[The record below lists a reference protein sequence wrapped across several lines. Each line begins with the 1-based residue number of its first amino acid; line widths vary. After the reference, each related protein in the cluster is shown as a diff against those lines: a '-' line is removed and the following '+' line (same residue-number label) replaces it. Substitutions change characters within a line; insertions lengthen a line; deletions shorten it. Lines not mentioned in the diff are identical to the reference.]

1 MAVDMFLKIDGIDG
15 ESQDKSH
22 KGEIDVLSF
31 SWGVHN
37 ATSRGGSGGGSGK
50 ATAEDFTFT
59 HLVDKASPALMLACA
74 AGKHISQ
81 AQLTVR
87 KAGGD
92 KAEYLK
98 VKLQDVFVSSM
109 APDFQKADE
118 EDLPLESFTLN
129 FAKLHIT
136 EIANDGS
143 VNEADLDFSSSG

>member
-92 KAEYLK
+92 KTEYMK
-98 VKLQDVFVSSM
+98 VKLSDCFVSSV
-109 APDFQKADE
+109 APQFQK
-118 EDLPLESFTLN
+118 EDQSDLALESFTFN
-129 FAKLHIT
+129 FVKIDFT
-136 EIANDGS
+136 ETANDGS
-143 VNEADLDFSSSG
+143 VSEAVFTFSTD

>member
-37 ATSRGGSGGGSGK
+37 TTSRGGSGGSSGK

-74 AGKHISQ
+74 AGRHIQQ

-92 KAEYLK
+92 KTEFMKIRLEDCL
-98 VKLQDVFVSSM
+98 VTSV
-109 APDFQKADE
+109 APDFNKADQS
-118 EDLPLESFTLN
+118 DLPLESFTFN
-129 FAKLHIT
+129 FLKIDFT
-136 EIANDGS
+136 ETANDGS
-143 VNEADLDFSSSG
+143 VSEAVFTFSID